1 MRVWEYGSLD
11 YFPTTLYTY
20 TLTLSYSH
28 TLILKR
34 VLLNLRNKHRDEG
47 EVHTGPL
54 NDILFILLLFF
65 LIVSTLANPNVIKLS
80 QPKSKSDTK
89 SKQTVVV
96 SIDVN
101 QQYFVGTT
109 KVNIADLK
117 AHLQPFL
124 AKETDQPSIVINA
137 DKTVP
142 IDDVVAVMRIARE
155 LGART
160 VLAVDK
166 KGVQ

>member
-1 MRVWEYGSLD
+1 M
-11 YFPTTLYTY
+11 
-20 TLTLSYSH
+20 
-28 TLILKR
+28 
-34 VLLNLRNKHRDEG
+34 NLRRLHKEEA

-65 LIVSTLANPNVIKLS
+65 LIVSTLANPNVVKLS
-80 QPKSKSDTK
+80 QPKAKSDTK

-96 SIDVN
+96 SIDGN
-101 QQYFVGTT
+101 KQFYVGTSRVT
-109 KVNIADLK
+109 IDELK
-117 AHLQPFL
+117 AKLQPFL

-142 IDDVVAVMRIARE
+142 IDDVVAVMRVARE

>member
-1 MRVWEYGSLD
+1 M
-11 YFPTTLYTY
+11 
-20 TLTLSYSH
+20 
-28 TLILKR
+28 
-34 VLLNLRNKHRDEG
+34 NLRQRHRDDA

-65 LIVSTLANPNVIKLS
+65 LIVSTLANPNVVKLT
-80 QPKSKSDTK
+80 QPKAKSDTK
-89 SKQTVVV
+89 AKQTVVV
-96 SIDVN
+96 SIN
-101 QQYFVGTT
+101 ANKQFFVGTT
-109 KVNIADLK
+109 PVALADLK
-117 AHLQPFL
+117 STLQPFL

-142 IDDVVAVMRIARE
+142 IDDLVAVMRIARE

-166 KGVQ
+166 NGVK